1 MSNKLLWLIVVLVV
15 AGTVG
20 LVIWAA
26 RQPQNTN
33 VHLAQPVSAADWTQG
48 QADAKAVLV
57 EYGDFQCPA
66 CGQYYPIVKQVLA
79 DYKGKIYFA
88 FRHFPLSQHPNAKP
102 AAYAAE
108 TAGAQGK
115 FWEMSDLLYTNQ
127 AAWSNLPD
135 PTDTFVGYALGLKLD
150 PVKFKADLSS
160 GNSRAKVDA
169 QYQSGISSGVSFTPS
184 FFLNGALI
192 QPANYDEF
200 KGAIEAALKQ

>member
-1 MSNKLLWLIVVLVV
+1 MGNKLLWLIVILVV
-15 AGTVG
+15 AGTTG
-20 LVIWAA
+20 LIIWAA
-26 RQPQNTN
+26 RQPQNAN
-33 VHLAQPVSAADWTQG
+33 VHLVQPVTEADWTSG
-48 QADAKAVLV
+48 SADAKAVLV

-66 CGQYYPIVKQVLA
+66 CAQYYPIVKQIVN
-79 DYKGKIYFA
+79 DYKDKIRFA
-88 FRHFPLSQHPNAKP
+88 FRHFPLSQHANAKP

-108 TAGAQGK
+108 AAGAQGK

-150 PVKFKADLSS
+150 PAKFKNDMNS
-160 GNSRAKVDA
+160 GEIKGKVDT

-192 QPANYDEF
+192 QPANYAEF